1 MTTKSFHREV
11 GLINVKTKPF
21 VIQVFKLTSIIL
33 FLVIVLITIIK
44 KGLSPKTKCLTN
56 I

>member
-21 VIQVFKLTSIIL
+21 VIQVFKAHLYHFIP
-33 FLVIVLITIIK
+33 
-44 KGLSPKTKCLTN
+44 GYCTN
-56 I
+56 NYYKERA